1 MLLASANHDGL
12 YAASTVHIQHTR
24 DVYKRQ
30 LVAGMGD
37 ALATFFEARA
47 CQRSNGDNSAR
58 AKTTLAATALAQL
71 CYETLLA
78 DGLRAK
84 IAVEKQV
91 CTTAVENIIEANTYL
106 SGIGFESGGLA
117 AAHPI
122 HDGLSALPETHAM
135 YHGEKVAFGTLA
147 QLVLENAPVEEIEEV
162 VHFCQSVGLPNTP
175 VSYTLLDV
183 YKRQQ
188 LV

>member
-1 MLLASANHDGL
+1 MKRNPDVVIVDSAVIAKSPARL
-12 YAASTVHIQHTR
+12 
-24 DVYKRQ
+24 

-78 DGLRAK
+78 DGQRAK
-84 IAVEKQV
+84 MAVEKQV

-135 YHGEKVAFGTLA
+135 YHGEKGGVWYLGTACFGKRA
-147 QLVLENAPVEEIEEV
+147 RRGNRGGRP
-162 VHFCQSVGLPNTP
+162 FLP
-175 VSYTLLDV
+175 
-183 YKRQQ
+183 KRRPSHHA
-188 LV
+188 V